1 MLDRAAAKAAG
12 YTDAEI
18 DAFLA
23 DQPAGAGPAA
33 GKPLQVTI
41 GGDFDVE
48 GAKAAG
54 YSEREIADYLRGSA
68 GDIPEDVTTIDVPAS
83 EVVEPET
90 TAGGVFGAV
99 GRGLAPAALGAGLG
113 FMTGAGPPGALAG
126 AALTTLG
133 PIVGDP
139 LVEGINKL
147 LGTEFSTPTEAL
159 NNLLTAAGM
168 PEAQTGTER
177 VLQSAAGGVG
187 GAGGAIGL
195 GRTMAQSAVPL
206 VSAVGNALAAQPAAQ
221 IAGGAGGGASAQGSA
236 EMGAGPIEQ
245 LLAGLVGGTT
255 GTAAVPRGPRA
266 PLPPIVQEATEA
278 GIPLLTSDVLPP
290 GTFAGRTA
298 RITGER
304 IPIAGTGP
312 VREAQQNARVA
323 AVRDVVTDYGAADAD
338 ALPGEI
344 ITDLAQTRSATIQ
357 RYSATKNEVIDRLK
371 DLGPVS
377 LPSASRRLV
386 TEIRDLRSR
395 RTPEADEAATALEQ
409 IMNDIQG
416 RNLFELEA
424 YRKDVLGNVFKNDPA
439 NQMSPGARD
448 VGAKALRAIYDPVR
462 EDMGD
467 FIRQNGQRRDYERW
481 SVSNRRLSEEANEL
495 QNQALKRA
503 LRTGN
508 ATPEV
513 VNNLLFSSKPSDV
526 AALYRNLSP
535 RGRAVARQAI
545 IARAAA
551 RATNAGEEVASPTR
565 FANEVRDLGRSVGV
579 FFNGDD
585 LIRLQG
591 LTRVLNATRRAGEA
605 NVFPTTGA
613 QNYLPTLITGGVGA
627 LGGVKALAAGAS
639 VGLAARLYESPAVRN
654 LLLQASRTE
663 DPQRL
668 REIAKRIAAIEAAG
682 VEEPRDEEPE
692 GMYRGGMMELARKY
706 R

>member
-1 MLDRAAAKAAG
+1 MAVAPPQTDLNSLTNAELEAIIASQSRVSDDELRAMSDDELLAFANGTRPMGAAAPP
-12 YTDAEI
+12 I
-18 DAFLA
+18 
-23 DQPAGAGPAA
+23 P
-33 GKPLQVTI
+33 
-41 GGDFDVE
+41 VE
-48 GAKAAG
+48 T
-54 YSEREIADYLRGSA
+54 
-68 GDIPEDVTTIDVPAS
+68 VDVPS
-83 EVVEPET
+83 GEVAEPQS
-90 TAGGVFGAV
+90 TAGGMFGAIT
-99 GRGLAPAALGAGLG
+99 RGLAPAALGGGLG
-113 FMTGAGPPGALAG
+113 FMTGGPPGALAG

-139 LVEGINKL
+139 LVNGINSL

-159 NNLLTAAGM
+159 NNLLTAAGV
-168 PEAQTGTER
+168 PEPETAAER
-177 VLQSAAGGVG
+177 IVQSAAGGVG
-187 GAGGAIGL
+187 GAGGSIGL
-195 GRTMAQSAVPL
+195 GRTMAQSARPVIA
-206 VSAVGNALAAQPAAQ
+206 AVGDALAAQPATQ
-221 IAGGAGGGASAQGSA
+221 IAGGAGGGASAQGAA
-236 EMGAGPIEQ
+236 EMGAGPIGQ
-245 LLAGLVGGTT
+245 LFAGLVGGTA

-278 GIPLLTSDVLPP
+278 GIPLMTSDVLPP
-290 GTFAGRTA
+290 GTFAGRTM
-298 RITGER
+298 RVTGER

-312 VREAQQNARVA
+312 VREAQQNARIA
-323 AVRDVVTDYGAADAD
+323 AVRDVVTDYGAANAD

-357 RYSATKNEVIDRLK
+357 RYTGNKNEVINRLASA
-371 DLGPVS
+371 GPVP
-377 LPSASRRLV
+377 LQATMQRLGAQ
-386 TEIRDLRSR
+386 IADLRR
-395 RTPEADEAATALEQ
+395 RGTAPANEAADELER
-409 IMNDIQG
+409 IANDIQG

-424 YRKDVLGNVFKNDPA
+424 YRKDVLSNVFRNDPA
-439 NQMSPGARD
+439 NQISPPARD
-448 VGAKALRAIYDPVR
+448 VGEKALRAIYDPVR
-462 EDMGD
+462 QDMGD
-467 FIRQNGQRRDYERW
+467 FIRQNGQRRDYDRW
-481 SVSNRRLSEEANEL
+481 SVANRRLSEEANEL

-535 RGRAVARQAI
+535 RGRAAARQAI
-545 IARAAA
+545 IARAAT
-551 RATNAGEEVASPTR
+551 RATNAGEGAASPTR
-565 FANEVRDLGRSVGV
+565 FANEIRDLGRSVGV

-585 LIRLQG
+585 LTRLQG

-613 QNYLPTLITGGVGA
+613 QNYLTTLITGGVGA

-668 REIAKRIAAIEAAG
+668 QEIAKRIAAIEAAG

-692 GMYRGGMMELARKY
+692 GMYRGGLMELARKY

>member
-1 MLDRAAAKAAG
+1 MAVASPQTDLNSLTNAELEAIIASQSRVSDDELRAMSDDELLAFANGTRPMGAAAPP
-12 YTDAEI
+12 I
-18 DAFLA
+18 
-23 DQPAGAGPAA
+23 P
-33 GKPLQVTI
+33 
-41 GGDFDVE
+41 VE
-48 GAKAAG
+48 T
-54 YSEREIADYLRGSA
+54 
-68 GDIPEDVTTIDVPAS
+68 VDVPS
-83 EVVEPET
+83 GEVAEPQS
-90 TAGGVFGAV
+90 TAGGMFGAIT
-99 GRGLAPAALGAGLG
+99 RGLAPAALGGGLG
-113 FMTGAGPPGALAG
+113 FMTGGPPGALAG

-139 LVEGINKL
+139 LVNGINSL

-159 NNLLTAAGM
+159 NNLLTAAGV
-168 PEAQTGTER
+168 PEPETAAER
-177 VLQSAAGGVG
+177 IVQSAAGGVG

-195 GRTMAQSAVPL
+195 GRTMAQSARPVIA
-206 VSAVGNALAAQPAAQ
+206 AVGDALAAQPAAQ
-221 IAGGAGGGASAQGSA
+221 IAGGAGGGASAQGAA
-236 EMGAGPIEQ
+236 EMGAGPIGQ
-245 LLAGLVGGTT
+245 LFAGLVGGTA

-278 GIPLLTSDVLPP
+278 GIPLMTSDVLPP
-290 GTFAGRTA
+290 GTFAGRTM
-298 RITGER
+298 RVTGER

-312 VREAQQNARVA
+312 VREAQQNARIA
-323 AVRDVVTDYGAADAD
+323 AVRDVVTDYGAANAD

-357 RYSATKNEVIDRLK
+357 RYTGNKNEVINRLASA
-371 DLGPVS
+371 GPVP
-377 LPSASRRLV
+377 LQATMQRLGAQ
-386 TEIRDLRSR
+386 IADLRR
-395 RTPEADEAATALEQ
+395 RGTAPANEAADELER
-409 IMNDIQG
+409 IANDIQG

-424 YRKDVLGNVFKNDPA
+424 YRKDVLSNVFRNDPA
-439 NQMSPGARD
+439 NQISPPARD
-448 VGAKALRAIYDPVR
+448 VGEKALRAIYDPVR
-462 EDMGD
+462 QDMGD
-467 FIRQNGQRRDYERW
+467 FIRQNGQRRDYDRW
-481 SVSNRRLSEEANEL
+481 SVANRRLSEEANEL

-535 RGRAVARQAI
+535 RGRAAARQAI
-545 IARAAA
+545 IARAAT
-551 RATNAGEEVASPTR
+551 RATNAGEGAASPTR
-565 FANEVRDLGRSVGV
+565 FANEIRDLGRSVGV

-585 LIRLQG
+585 LTRLQG

-613 QNYLPTLITGGVGA
+613 QNYLTTLITGGVGA

-668 REIAKRIAAIEAAG
+668 QEIAKRIAAIEAAG

-692 GMYRGGMMELARKY
+692 GMYRGGLMELARKY

>member
-1 MLDRAAAKAAG
+1 MATASPQTDLSKMSVAELEAALADSQSRVSDDELQAMSEEELLKFAQGAAPMGAAAPP
-12 YTDAEI
+12 I
-18 DAFLA
+18 
-23 DQPAGAGPAA
+23 P
-33 GKPLQVTI
+33 
-41 GGDFDVE
+41 VE
-48 GAKAAG
+48 T
-54 YSEREIADYLRGSA
+54 
-68 GDIPEDVTTIDVPAS
+68 VDVPS
-83 EVVEPET
+83 GEVAEPQS
-90 TAGGVFGAV
+90 TAGGMFGAIT
-99 GRGLAPAALGAGLG
+99 RGLAPAALGGGLG
-113 FMTGAGPPGALAG
+113 FMTGGPPGALAG

-139 LVEGINKL
+139 LVNGINSL

-159 NNLLTAAGM
+159 NNLLTAAGV
-168 PEAQTGTER
+168 PEPETAAER
-177 VLQSAAGGVG
+177 IVQSAAGGVG
-187 GAGGAIGL
+187 GAGGSIGL
-195 GRTMAQSAVPL
+195 GRTMAQSARPVIA
-206 VSAVGNALAAQPAAQ
+206 AVGDALAAQPATQ
-221 IAGGAGGGASAQGSA
+221 IAGGAGGGASAQGAA
-236 EMGAGPIEQ
+236 EMGAGPIGQ
-245 LLAGLVGGTT
+245 LFAGLVGGTA

-266 PLPPIVQEATEA
+266 PLPSIVQEATEA
-278 GIPLLTSDVLPP
+278 GIPLMTSDVLPP
-290 GTFAGRTA
+290 GTFAGRTM
-298 RITGER
+298 RVTGER

-312 VREAQQNARVA
+312 VREAQQNARIA
-323 AVRDVVTDYGAADAD
+323 AVRDVVTDYGAANAD

-357 RYSATKNEVIDRLK
+357 RYTGNKNEVINRLASA
-371 DLGPVS
+371 GPVP
-377 LPSASRRLV
+377 LQATMQRLGAQ
-386 TEIRDLRSR
+386 IADLRR
-395 RTPEADEAATALEQ
+395 RGTAPANEAADELER
-409 IMNDIQG
+409 IANDIQG

-424 YRKDVLGNVFKNDPA
+424 YRKDVLSNVFRNDPA
-439 NQMSPGARD
+439 NQISPPARD

-462 EDMGD
+462 QDMGD
-467 FIRQNGQRRDYERW
+467 FIRQNGQRRDYDRW

-535 RGRAVARQAI
+535 RGRAAARQAI
-545 IARAAA
+545 IARAAT
-551 RATNAGEEVASPTR
+551 RATNAGEGAASPTR
-565 FANEVRDLGRSVGV
+565 FANEIRDLGRSVGV

-585 LIRLQG
+585 LTRLQG

-613 QNYLPTLITGGVGA
+613 QNYLTTLITGGVGA
-627 LGGVKALAAGAS
+627 FGGVEALAAGAS

-668 REIAKRIAAIEAAG
+668 QEIAKRIAAIEAAG

-692 GMYRGGMMELARKY
+692 GMYRGGLMELARKY